1 MNRPLVPAPAAVPL
15 VAAALALAALAGSA
29 GPAAAGPARASSS
42 PAAPPS
48 STPDAPALLRAIV
61 GSYTGKPAF
70 QMTFV
75 QSYAPSGFPD
85 ASPET
90 GTLTIQAPASLRFD
104 YDGPE
109 GKVYTFDGRAAR
121 QYVAADRQ
129 IVLKTLTG
137 AEKARLP
144 LLFLQPAAEVLERFV
159 ASAKAGGNGLVDLTL
174 TPRADGDL
182 RSLSVLATPSGEVKR
197 LIVLDGEGNRT
208 TFTFTN
214 LAPRKKRPASD
225 FVLVPP
231 KGTRVVGE

>member
-1 MNRPLVPAPAAVPL
+1 MKRLLAPASLAVALCHAALRAPALLALPAPPPAPA
-15 VAAALALAALAGSA
+15 
-29 GPAAAGPARASSS
+29 S
-42 PAAPPS
+42 PSDA
-48 STPDAPALLRAIV
+48 PDAAALLRAIV
-61 GSYTGKPAF
+61 SAYQAKPAF

-109 GKVYTFDGRAAR
+109 GKVYTFDGKAAR

-129 IVLKTLTG
+129 IVLKTLTA

-144 LLFLQPAAEVLERFV
+144 LLFLQPASEVLARFD
-159 ASAKAGGNGLVDLTL
+159 ARAKPAGNGLVELTL
-174 TPRADGDL
+174 LPRNEGDL
-182 RSLSVLATPSGEVKR
+182 KSVSAVATPAGEIKR
-197 LIVLDGEGNRT
+197 LVVLDGEGNRT

-214 LAPRKKRPASD
+214 LAPRKKRPATD
-225 FVLVPP
+225 FALVPP

>member
-1 MNRPLVPAPAAVPL
+1 MTGRLHATL
-15 VAAALALAALAGSA
+15 LLAALALG
-29 GPAAAGPARASSS
+29 
-42 PAAPPS
+42 AAPGRAVATAGEAATTS
-48 STPDAPALLRAIV
+48 PDAATALRAIV
-61 GSYTGKPAF
+61 DAYRAKPAF
-70 QMTFV
+70 QVTFV

-85 ASPET
+85 TTPET

-109 GKVYTFDGRAAR
+109 GKVYTFDGNAAR

-129 IVLKTLTG
+129 IVLKTLTA

-144 LLFLQPAAEVLERFV
+144 LLFLQPAADLLARFD
-159 ASAKAGGNGLVDLTL
+159 ASAKAGPNGLVDLTL
-174 TPRADGDL
+174 TPRGEGDL
-182 RSLSVLATPSGEVKR
+182 KSVSALATTSGEVKR
-197 LIVLDGEGNRT
+197 LVVLDGEGNRT

-225 FVLVPP
+225 FALVPP